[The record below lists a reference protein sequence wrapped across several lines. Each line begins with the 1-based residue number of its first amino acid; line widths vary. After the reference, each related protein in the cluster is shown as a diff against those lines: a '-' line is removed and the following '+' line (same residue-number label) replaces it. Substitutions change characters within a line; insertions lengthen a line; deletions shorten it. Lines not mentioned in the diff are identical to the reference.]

1 MKRITAAI
9 LAMIMSVTLAF
20 GAFAET
26 AETGSEVPSEQVNE
40 TLEMEE
46 EDENAFLTWLRE
58 GANLISE
65 HAAEG
70 WDMASEAVK
79 AGWEEA
85 SQAVTSGMEWLQ
97 EKSTEWLA
105 EAEAYMKEHEWD
117 RKVQDA
123 WETLKKGAA
132 KTGEI
137 AADKLAEAYQTV
149 HGWVWENSEEVNE
162 DIAEAV
168 DSLGEAAGV
177 AQASV
182 SSWCRTM
189 EEFMEEKQDLVT
201 EEVKEA
207 MDVIREYARDAES
220 VTAEKLEEASQ
231 TVQTWLESVSEE
243 SDAENVPMEESK
255 TE

>member
-123 WETLKKGAA
+123 WETLKKGA
-132 KTGEI
+132 
-137 AADKLAEAYQTV
+137 
-149 HGWVWENSEEVNE
+149 
-162 DIAEAV
+162 
-168 DSLGEAAGV
+168 
-177 AQASV
+177 
-182 SSWCRTM
+182 
-189 EEFMEEKQDLVT
+189 
-201 EEVKEA
+201 
-207 MDVIREYARDAES
+207 
-220 VTAEKLEEASQ
+220 
-231 TVQTWLESVSEE
+231 
-243 SDAENVPMEESK
+243 
-255 TE
+255 

>member
-1 MKRITAAI
+1 MKRITAAV

-40 TLEMEE
+40 TLEIEE

-65 HAAEG
+65 HAA
-70 WDMASEAVK
+70 

-85 SQAVTSGMEWLQ
+85 SQAVTSGMEWRQ

-149 HGWVWENSEEVNE
+149 HDWVWENSEEVNE

-177 AQASV
+177 AQASA

-231 TVQTWLESVSEE
+231 TVQTWLESVGEE

>member
-1 MKRITAAI
+1 M
-9 LAMIMSVTLAF
+9 
-20 GAFAET
+20 
-26 AETGSEVPSEQVNE
+26 
-40 TLEMEE
+40 
-46 EDENAFLTWLRE
+46 
-58 GANLISE
+58 
-65 HAAEG
+65 
-70 WDMASEAVK
+70 
-79 AGWEEA
+79 
-85 SQAVTSGMEWLQ
+85 
-97 EKSTEWLA
+97 
-105 EAEAYMKEHEWD
+105 
-117 RKVQDA
+117 QDA
-123 WETLKKGAA
+123 WKTLKKGAA

-149 HGWVWENSEEVNE
+149 HDWVWENSEEVNE

-177 AQASV
+177 AQASA

-231 TVQTWLESVSEE
+231 TVQTWLESVGEE